1 MEEVLQRDVKQDI
14 SNILLH
20 LSNNIVDYY
29 GKSGIIYQGL
39 QEKKTLQKILIM
51 DGTAALG

>member
-39 QEKKTLQKILIM
+39 QGKKTLKKILIM